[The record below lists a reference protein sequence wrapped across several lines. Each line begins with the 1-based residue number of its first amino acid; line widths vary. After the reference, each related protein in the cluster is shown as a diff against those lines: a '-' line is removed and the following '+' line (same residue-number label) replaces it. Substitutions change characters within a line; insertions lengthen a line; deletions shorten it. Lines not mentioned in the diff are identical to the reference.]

1 MVSCSNSEKTLE
13 TKNSNDNESSIT
25 SENSNGSESNINSE
39 YSNPETT
46 DLTGDQPPDV
56 MVEITG
62 NSYETVLGTY
72 CWSTAREGICIDT
85 AGPVEMLEGK
95 SPITVHPGERITF
108 IMDYEPK
115 PSTVSLV
122 QFTEGGVQIEKQ
134 VENNHFY
141 APERYG
147 IYYYSYGIWWMD
159 AERENVSL
167 GDAFYNF
174 FIEVVPDSDPKG

>member
-1 MVSCSNSEKTLE
+1 
-13 TKNSNDNESSIT
+13 
-25 SENSNGSESNINSE
+25 
-39 YSNPETT
+39 
-46 DLTGDQPPDV
+46 